1 MYTPIV
7 SVPSGMRSARH
18 LMRIVVASPPKSGNH
33 WIKCLLA
40 EIYDLS
46 VVEGERKERITAE
59 SLPGW
64 VEGHFPDGSII
75 HIHNRCTTRLC
86 DAIDAVPAHLVTIVR
101 DPYDVFVSLY
111 HWTQQRAGRGLDR
124 RQGRPRQAMV
134 GKAIDDPDVLD
145 FLAEEFA
152 ANIEQANG
160 WLHGGRAHVVHYEAL
175 HADPQ
180 GELTRLANAI
190 DPMSPGHIAA
200 AIDACRADKMRQA
213 SEKMAWHIR
222 SAKVGDSREM
232 LRPAHL
238 EIFRQRHAA
247 GIRSLGYCVR

>member
-1 MYTPIV
+1 
-7 SVPSGMRSARH
+7 
-18 LMRIVVASPPKSGNH
+18 MRIVVASSPKAGNH

-46 VVEGERKERITAE
+46 VVEGERKERITAQ

-64 VEGHFPDGSII
+64 GARHFPDGAIM

-86 DAIDAVPAHLVTIVR
+86 DAIDAVPAHLVTIIR

-111 HWTQQRAGRGLDR
+111 HWTQQRAERGLDQ

-134 GKAIDDPDVLD
+134 GKAIDNPEVLD

-160 WLHGGRAHVVHYEAL
+160 WLHGGRAHVVRYEAL
-175 HADPQ
+175 HADPR
-180 GELTRLANAI
+180 GELSRLTEAI
-190 DPMSPGHIAA
+190 DPVPPERIVA
-200 AIDACRADKMRQA
+200 AIDACRADTMRQA

-222 SAKVGDSREM
+222 SARVGDSRET
-232 LRPAHL
+232 LGPAHL
-238 EIFRQRHAA
+238 EVFRQKHAWC
-247 GIRSLGYCVR
+247 IRSLGYTVR